1 MLQPEVQY
9 SVFKAV
15 FRPFWMVSDKLG
27 AFCFWGGIFG
37 LVLTGVALLF
47 SAAFDCTLH
56 LSGGQAWCVEKPF
69 AYMAY
74 FFTKLL
80 LITVFVRLWVEA
92 VVMKDENDS
101 TTFKQTF
108 IGVLKTFLCFML
120 FMSSIFL
127 PIIATYIL
135 FLRVPNP
142 NFVVELAF
150 FTFFALWFLAPFV
163 LMRFYGSIGERLEDA
178 RPTRLK
184 EVWRKTS
191 GFSFKLLLST
201 ALIYMV
207 VLTLYLSANSSAR
220 GMPHYAG
227 LFVQNFILLLN
238 AALVACFMLVQRQ
251 IFLST
256 K

>member
-1 MLQPEVQY
+1 MLQTEVQY

-15 FRPFWMVSDKLG
+15 FRPVWLISDKLG
-27 AFCFWGGIFG
+27 AFCVWGGIFG
-37 LVLTGVALLF
+37 LVLTGLALLF

-56 LSGGQAWCVEKPF
+56 LTHGQAWCVEKTF

-80 LITVFVRLWVEA
+80 IVAIFVRLWVEA
-92 VVMKDENDS
+92 VVMKEENES
-101 TTFKQTF
+101 TSFKRTF
-108 IGVLKTFLCFML
+108 IGVLKTFLCFVV
-120 FMSSIFL
+120 FIGSIFL

-142 NFVVELAF
+142 NFVVELGF

-178 RPTRLK
+178 RPTPLK

-201 ALIYMV
+201 ALVYML
-207 VLTLYLSANSSAR
+207 VLVLYLSANSSAR
-220 GMPHYAG
+220 GMTVYAG
-227 LFVQNFILLLN
+227 LFVQNVVLLLN
-238 AALVACFMLVQRQ
+238 AALVACFMLVQKQ
-251 IFLST
+251 IFLSA